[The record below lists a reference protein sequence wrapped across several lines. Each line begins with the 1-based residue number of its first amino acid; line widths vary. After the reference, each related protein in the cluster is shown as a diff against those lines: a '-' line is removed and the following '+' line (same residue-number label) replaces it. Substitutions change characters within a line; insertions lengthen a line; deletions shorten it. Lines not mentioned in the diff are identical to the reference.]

1 MDRPG
6 DRAVDMA
13 AIAARAPVIP
23 VLTIERLGTA
33 VPLARA
39 LVRGGLPALEITLR
53 TAAALEAIRA
63 VAAEVP
69 EALVGAGT
77 VLDPAQLDQVQR
89 AGACFAVSPGC
100 TEALARAVR
109 SSGMPFLPG
118 VQTVSEAMA
127 LGGLGFE
134 ILKFFPADAA
144 GGLTWIKAVG
154 APLSGVRFCPTGG
167 ITAETAP
174 AYLALPNVAC
184 VGGSWIAPRVAV
196 ATGDWQS
203 VERLA
208 ATALALKRR

>member
-1 MDRPG
+1 MERQG
-6 DRAVDMA
+6 DMTDAMA

-23 VLTIERLGTA
+23 VLTIDEHETA

-39 LVRGGLPALEITLR
+39 LVRGGLPVLEITLR
-53 TAAALEAIRA
+53 TEAALEAIRA

-69 EALVGAGT
+69 EAVVGAGT
-77 VLDPAQLDQVQR
+77 VLDPRQFEQVRR
-89 AGACFAVSPGC
+89 AGGRFAVSPGY
-100 TEALARAVR
+100 TDALAGAAR

-118 VQTVSEAMA
+118 VQTVSEAMV
-127 LGGLGFE
+127 LRELGFG

-154 APLSGVRFCPTGG
+154 APLAGLRFCPTGG

-184 VGGSWIAPRVAV
+184 VGGSWVAPRVAV

-203 VERLA
+203 IERLA
-208 ATALALKRR
+208 AKAAALKRR

>member
-1 MDRPG
+1 MDTTG
-6 DRAVDMA
+6 DRAGSMA
-13 AIAARAPVIP
+13 AIAGLAPVIP
-23 VLTIERLGTA
+23 VLTIENLETA

-39 LVRGGLPALEITLR
+39 LVRGGLPVLEITLR
-53 TAAALEAIRA
+53 TKAALEAIRA

-69 EALVGAGT
+69 EAIVGAGT
-77 VLDPAQLDQVQR
+77 VLDPAQLREVQR

-100 TEALARAVR
+100 TAALVQAAR
-109 SSGMPFLPG
+109 SSGIPFLPG

-127 LGGLGFE
+127 LGELGFE
-134 ILKFFPADAA
+134 FLKFFPADAA
-144 GGLTWIKAVG
+144 GGLTWIKAVE

-174 AYLALPNVAC
+174 AYLALANVAC

-208 ATALALKRR
+208 AAASTLKRR